1 MPGSGG
7 DDNGKSPFLT
17 FWTTLPGILTG
28 VAAVITA
35 TVGLVTLLNSGS
47 AGDDQPASSLGQ
59 PQVTTP
65 ATSSTT
71 EPTAGEA
78 EPEVLAHGRLAMV
91 RGDQADLERGLIET
105 SPRADLI
112 FGPEST
118 PHLFATASAFLAPG
132 PGRGRPSEAAQAH
145 SRHDT
150 TSFRSSLNS
159 IRAPFAFQ
167 PLSAML
173 RSSRLSPRPA
183 SITPS
188 CAWHTASGGDR
199 SRD

>member
-132 PGRGRPSEAAQAH
+132 PGRPTKRGCASALSA
-145 SRHDT
+145 RHDQFQVLSQLDTSSICVST
-150 TSFRSSLNS
+150 TERHVAVVTLIATPGVDN
-159 IRAPFAFQ
+159 PE
-167 PLSAML
+167 L
-173 RSSRLSPRPA
+173 RLAYSVWR
-183 SITPS
+183 
-188 CAWHTASGGDR
+188 
-199 SRD
+199 